1 MSKQKEDNDISGL
14 ALVSV
19 LGLVLVLGL
28 GLGLVLGLALGLAL
42 VSVLGLALIL
52 GSVLV
57 SVLGLVLALGLDD
70 RELKYYSTG
79 VMIGAIIGLIIIAT
93 NPSLATQNQIT
104 TTTTIQPLNLNC
116 TQLSN
121 YINGNITQGN
131 QQAAQTYIQLA
142 QARGCLGGK

>member
-1 MSKQKEDNDISGL
+1 MSKQKEDNDNSSSVLVLVLGSVLGL

-19 LGLVLVLGL
+19 
-28 GLGLVLGLALGLAL
+28 LALGLAL
-42 VSVLGLALIL
+42 VSVLGSVL

-57 SVLGLVLALGLDD
+57 LVLALGLDD